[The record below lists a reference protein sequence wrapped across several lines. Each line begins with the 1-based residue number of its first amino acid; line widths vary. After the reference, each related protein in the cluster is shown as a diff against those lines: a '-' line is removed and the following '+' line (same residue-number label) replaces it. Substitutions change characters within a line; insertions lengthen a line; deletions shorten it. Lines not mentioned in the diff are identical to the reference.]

1 MKFASLSF
9 LLILF
14 TNIAFANE
22 LDFMNETE
30 RLLKSGVLKK
40 VSIDSMPALESYR
53 NKLIKAKVDN
63 ANIDY
68 LAYSSALL
76 ILDRAD
82 LKQSKHLVCIDL
94 EAKAKKSFLVATGN
108 LSYPNFTWPILKV
121 IEQICD

>member
-76 ILDRAD
+76 ILD
-82 LKQSKHLVCIDL
+82 
-94 EAKAKKSFLVATGN
+94 
-108 LSYPNFTWPILKV
+108 P
-121 IEQICD
+121 

>member
-82 LKQSKHLVCIDL
+82 LK
-94 EAKAKKSFLVATGN
+94 
-108 LSYPNFTWPILKV
+108 
-121 IEQICD
+121 